1 MTNHLLHEFDYLPEG
16 LLSCD
21 ASELHQHLPG
31 PSLIHLEGR
40 RKAPL
45 FVSVLLH
52 GNEPVGWQAIQ
63 LLLQRYA
70 TQEMP
75 RSLSLFVGNISA
87 AKLGMR
93 RLDGQPDYNRI
104 WLKQNQTEQTEEH
117 RMAANIVA
125 TMRERQPF
133 ASIDIHNNTGLNPH
147 YACVN
152 RVDNQFFWLATYFS
166 RTVVYFIRPEGV
178 QSAAFAELCPSV
190 TVECGQ
196 PGQQHGVE
204 HAAEFLDAL
213 LNLAELPDKPVP
225 EHDIDIFH
233 TVAIVKIPAQFEFGF
248 AMPDELANSADHI
261 QFVNDLDHMNFRE
274 LTPGTVLATVPEESD
289 SVRLEVIDDNGDDR
303 WQDYFKI
310 DEQQLSVVQAVMPSM
325 LTLDKKVIRQDCLCY
340 LMERMPLPAK
350 NQD

>member
-1 MTNHLLHEFDYLPEG
+1 MTANLLHQFDYLPEG
-16 LLSCD
+16 LLNCD
-21 ASELHQHLPG
+21 ASELHQYLPG

-63 LLLQRYA
+63 DVLQNY
-70 TQEMP
+70 QDQQMP
-75 RSLSLFVGNISA
+75 RSLSLFIGNISA
-87 AKLGMR
+87 AKQGLR
-93 RLDGQPDYNRI
+93 RLDGQPDFNRI
-104 WLKQNQTEQTEEH
+104 WDEGATPEHAMAKQ
-117 RMAANIVA
+117 VVS
-125 TMRERQPF
+125 TMLERKPF

-166 RTVVYFIRPEGV
+166 RTVVYFIRPQGV
-178 QSAAFAELCPSV
+178 QSAAFAKFCPAV

-196 PGQQHGVE
+196 PGQRHGIE

-225 EHDIDIFH
+225 EHDIDVFH
-233 TVAIVKIPAQFEFGF
+233 TVAIVKVPEQISFDFSVLNDNESEKVQ
-248 AMPDELANSADHI
+248 L
-261 QFVNDLDHMNFRE
+261 QFVRNLDHMNFRE
-274 LTPGTVLATVPEESD
+274 LTPGTVLGIVEDDDATVKF
-289 SVRLEVIDDNGDDR
+289 EVTDDHGQER
-303 WQDYFKI
+303 WHDYFEIK
-310 DEQQLSVVQAVMPSM
+310 DQQLSIKQAVMPSM

-340 LMERMPLPAK
+340 LMERMPLS
-350 NQD
+350 